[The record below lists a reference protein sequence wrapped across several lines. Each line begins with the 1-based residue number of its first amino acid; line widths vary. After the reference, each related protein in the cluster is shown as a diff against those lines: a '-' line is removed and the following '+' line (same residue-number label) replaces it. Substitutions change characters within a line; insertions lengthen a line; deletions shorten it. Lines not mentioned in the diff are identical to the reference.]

1 MADTVAGDGAGRD
14 ADTARTAV
22 HPRTRAGRPP
32 AMVDVAVA
40 AGVSHQTVSRVLNEH
55 PNVSPEVRTR
65 VLNAVERL
73 GYRRNSA
80 ARALVTRRSGT
91 IGVVTSGST
100 LFGPTRTLVAIEHA
114 ARAQGLFVSLA
125 TVGEWRKD
133 RVRSAIDHFLDQGAD
148 GIVVIASHDEAA
160 AAVEELEHRVPLVVV
175 GRAGLEGHASTVA
188 IDQVAGGAVATQH
201 LLDLGHRDVLH
212 LAGPAP
218 WLDARARAVGF
229 RETMAAAK
237 LAPRTLW
244 AEDWSAETGFRAAN
258 ELLWRVGRR
267 RTQMPTAIF
276 AANDLLALGMIHALA
291 RAGVRVPDDVSV
303 VGYDDGDGSAH
314 FSPPLT
320 TVAQEFD
327 ELGYRCLDLLM
338 AAQSGGVPTV
348 ELVPPRLLV
357 RESTAAPRSAG
368 GPWGPAV
375 GV

>member
-1 MADTVAGDGAGRD
+1 MI
-14 ADTARTAV
+14 
-22 HPRTRAGRPP
+22 
-32 AMVDVAVA
+32 DVAVA
-40 AGVSHQTVSRVLNEH
+40 SGVSHQTVSRVLNDH
-55 PNVSPEVRTR
+55 PNVSPDVRAR

-133 RVRSAIDHFLDQGAD
+133 RVRDALDHFLDQGAD

-160 AAVEELEHRVPLVVV
+160 AAVEELDPRVPVVVV
-175 GRAGLEGHASTVA
+175 GRSGLEGHASTVA

-201 LLDLGHRDVLH
+201 LIDLGHRDILH

-229 RETMAAAK
+229 RETMAAVQ

-244 AEDWSAETGFRAAN
+244 ADDWSAETGFRAGN

-267 RTQMPTAIF
+267 RTHLPTAVF
-276 AANDLLALGMIHALA
+276 AANDLLALGMIHAFA
-291 RAGVRVPDDVSV
+291 KAGVRVPMDVSL

-327 ELGYRCLDLLM
+327 ELGYRCLNLLLG
-338 AAQSGGVPTV
+338 AQSGAAPAE
-348 ELVPPRLLV
+348 ELVQPRLLV
-357 RESTAAPRSAG
+357 RESTARPRSTAHRQPSG
-368 GPWGPAV
+368 S
-375 GV
+375 

>member
-1 MADTVAGDGAGRD
+1 MVDRGAGDGVERGT
-14 ADTARTAV
+14 DTSRTV
-22 HPRTRAGRPP
+22 VRPRTRVGRPP

-40 AGVSHQTVSRVLNEH
+40 SGVSHQTVSRVLNEH
-55 PNVSPEVRTR
+55 PNVSPEVRAR

-114 ARAQGLFVSLA
+114 ARSQGLFVSLA
-125 TVGEWRKD
+125 TVGQWRKD
-133 RVRSAIDHFLDQGAD
+133 RVRDAMDHFLDQGAD

-160 AAVEELEHRVPLVVV
+160 AAVEELEHRVPIVVV
-175 GRAGLEGHASTVA
+175 GRAGLEGHASTVS
-188 IDQVAGGAVATQH
+188 IDHVAGGAAATKH

-229 RETMAAAK
+229 REAMAAAQ

-244 AEDWSAETGFRAAN
+244 ADDWSAETGFRAAN

-267 RTQMPTAIF
+267 RTEMPTAIF
-276 AANDLLALGMIHALA
+276 AANDLLALGMMHAFA
-291 RAGVRVPDDVSV
+291 RAGVRVPMDVSM

-314 FSPPLT
+314 YSPPLT

-327 ELGYRCLDLLM
+327 ELGYRCLDLLL
-338 AAQSGGVPTV
+338 AVQSGGAPAA
-348 ELVPPRLLV
+348 ELVQPRLLV
-357 RESTAAPRSAG
+357 RESTGAPRSTANRQPSG
-368 GPWGPAV
+368 SGA
-375 GV
+375 